1 MKFDYREIGSR
12 RKRPFI
18 PIKIKNPKNGK
29 VVDCFALVDSG
40 SDCNLFAPVLG
51 EIIGVDIEKGIQRP
65 ISGVVAG
72 ERRGYFE
79 HTLEFEVGG
88 WTFPTMVGFMPGI
101 SSQAGEGVLGQSGF
115 FDQFSF
121 VKFDKR
127 KNVVELGNFVRD

>member
-18 PIKIKNPKNGK
+18 PIKIRNPKNSQA
-29 VVDCFALVDSG
+29 VECYALVDSG

-51 EIIGVDIEKGIQRP
+51 EIIGMQVEMGIQRP
-65 ISGVVAG
+65 VSGVVGG

-79 HTLEFEVGG
+79 HLLEIEVGG
-88 WTFPTMVGFMPGI
+88 WSFATTIGFMPGI
-101 SSQAGEGVLGQSGF
+101 SSQAGEGVLGQTGF
-115 FDQFSF
+115 FDHFNF

-127 KNVVELGNFVRD
+127 THIIEIGSFIK